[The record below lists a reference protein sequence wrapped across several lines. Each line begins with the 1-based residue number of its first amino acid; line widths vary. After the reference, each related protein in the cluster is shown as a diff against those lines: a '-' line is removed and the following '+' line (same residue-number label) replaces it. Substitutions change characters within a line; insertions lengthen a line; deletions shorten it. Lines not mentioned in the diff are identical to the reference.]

1 MKLLSFSLVALIFFK
16 SSAQSSFQGA
26 GIDTRGT
33 EAQVRD
39 LAAEVR
45 ANNNMERKP
54 AKYDT
59 LFKDYTK
66 TFYVSKAEI
75 KDRNRLDSIFNLA
88 KYYLKEAMDG
98 GYHRII
104 MYVQTKGFFYK
115 YRERIFYC
123 DKLFEELTGKK
134 LIRQYRVSH
143 LP

>member
-1 MKLLSFSLVALIFFK
+1 MKLLTFSLTLLIFFK

-26 GIDTRGT
+26 GIDTRRT

-54 AKYDT
+54 VKYDT
-59 LFKDYTK
+59 LFKDYEK
-66 TFYVSKAEI
+66 TFYVSKSEI
-75 KDRNRLDSIFNLA
+75 RDKNKLDSIFNLA
-88 KYYLKEAMDG
+88 RYYLKEAMDG

-104 MYVQTKGFFYK
+104 IYVQTKGIFYR
-115 YRERIFYC
+115 YREKVFYC
-123 DKLFEELTGKK
+123 DRLFEELTGKK
-134 LIRQYRVSH
+134 LNRQYRVSH

>member
-1 MKLLSFSLVALIFFK
+1 MKLLSFSLVAFIFFK

-45 ANNNMERKP
+45 ANNNMERRP
-54 AKYDT
+54 VKYDT
-59 LFKDYTK
+59 LFKDYEK

-75 KDRNRLDSIFNLA
+75 KDRSKLDSIFNLA

-104 MYVQTKGFFYK
+104 MYVQTKGIFYK

-134 LIRQYRVSH
+134 PNRQYRVSH